1 MKKTA
6 AILMAALLLIVT
18 AFAGAETADLAG
30 RIEDGAYVLT
40 VKAEGPGEWR
50 ADPLAQDDS
59 VLKLASSG
67 VENGEFI
74 ARYEPVGDG
83 DMTVVLRHYT
93 EHNTCDELHS
103 FDLQVREGKVKE
115 VTGGSY
121 TASPAEEDVDPIISG
136 KWLEKDTQFTV
147 LNIAKNPESGWNLE
161 FTSPVSHGAWV
172 IRATAYHDCDY
183 DAFVYADGE
192 KFLLNT
198 DGSIPDQAEAS
209 GLWGTLKFEASP
221 SGTLLLTWYDMAQS
235 EGETVTFVSDSSLP
249 Q

>member
-1 MKKTA
+1 MEGDALKDAFGDMGITKVA
-6 AILMAALLLIVT
+6 AAQAGWLARAFALLAALALSFAL
-18 AFAGAETADLAG
+18 AFAAPAPAYAADIDPETQAALQELEEAFVNAYEEAQAGA
-30 RIEDGAYVLT
+30 
-40 VKAEGPGEWR
+40 
-50 ADPLAQDDS
+50 S
-59 VLKLASSG
+59 
-67 VENGEFI
+67 ENGETI
-74 ARYEPVGDG
+74 EDDG
-83 DMTVVLRHYT
+83 TPLAAAP
-93 EHNTCDELHS
+93 
-103 FDLQVREGKVKE
+103 
-115 VTGGSY
+115 GGEANDDA
-121 TASPAEEDVDPIISG
+121 ASPAEEDVDPIISG
-136 KWLEKDTQFTV
+136 TWLEKDTQFTV
-147 LNIAKNPESGWNLE
+147 LNIAKNPEGGWNLE